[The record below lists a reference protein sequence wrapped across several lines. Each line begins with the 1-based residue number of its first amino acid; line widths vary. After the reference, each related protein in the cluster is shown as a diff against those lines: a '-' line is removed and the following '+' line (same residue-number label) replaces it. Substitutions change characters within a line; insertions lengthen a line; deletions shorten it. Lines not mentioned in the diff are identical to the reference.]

1 MKYGEYL
8 ISQQIP
14 EWRDQYLNYDRLKK
28 MIKDMEATHL
38 SFPTDGA
45 TGIQNECAIFNY
57 KENESSFATATSLSI
72 PRPTN
77 AAGVPITG
85 KASQEDFYVFLEQ
98 EMKKIEG
105 FTKTKVRYVV

>member
-45 TGIQNECAIFNY
+45 TGMQ
-57 KENESSFATATSLSI
+57 S
-72 PRPTN
+72 N
-77 AAGVPITG
+77 AHF
-85 KASQEDFYVFLEQ
+85 S
-98 EMKKIEG
+98 
-105 FTKTKVRYVV
+105 